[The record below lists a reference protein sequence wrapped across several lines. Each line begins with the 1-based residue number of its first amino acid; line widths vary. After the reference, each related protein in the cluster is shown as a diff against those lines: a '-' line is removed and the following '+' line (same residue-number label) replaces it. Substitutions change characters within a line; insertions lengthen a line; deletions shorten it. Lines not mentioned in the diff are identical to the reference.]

1 MNAHTVLEPIIPTSA
16 PPQARL
22 TSIFGALGVAWNLFG
37 VVQLAESLRSTP
49 ESLMAMGMTAA
60 QAATMTSYPA
70 WMSVG
75 FAVGAIGGL
84 VGSAL
89 LWARHRLATSVLLAS
104 LVGYVVLFVGDI
116 TEGVFAA
123 LGAPQVMILSM
134 VVAIACGLWAW
145 ARRVTPRA

>member
-1 MNAHTVLEPIIPTSA
+1 MNAHTALEPIASTPA
-16 PPQARL
+16 PLEARL
-22 TSIFGALGVAWNLFG
+22 TPIFAALGVAWNLFG
-37 VVQLAESLRSTP
+37 VAQLAESLRSTP

-75 FAVGAIGGL
+75 FAVGALGGL

-89 LWARHRLATSVLLAS
+89 LWARRRSATAVLAAS
-104 LVGYVVLFVGDI
+104 LVGYLVLFVGDI

-123 LGAPQVMILSM
+123 LGAPQVMILSV